1 MKDYLQSI
9 ADEVKDIFSHDIE
22 TSKTFVVPG
31 RDDVGLTFGR
41 NQIKK
46 GKLIETCVLFIDI
59 RNSTI
64 ISKNLK
70 KDKAKLGK
78 IYSAFIH
85 AMVSIAD
92 KYGYVRN
99 IIGDRVMVVFEPN
112 NCFIDSINCA
122 ATMYSVSYGILKKYS
137 GIDTFKVGIGID
149 FGEMLIL
156 KTGILKNHTEK
167 SEYKNLVWVGD
178 AANIA
183 SKLTDLANKEYNN
196 PLYTLSYED
205 IVFENVLTGHTK
217 SPTPLSLA
225 DAYLGKTNLIPVYEV
240 KMATKTYS
248 VTLSGEEFNKK
259 VSISQGSWLYD
270 GKSIKSLIKEER
282 QGTTSPVLMSGK
294 VYNEFKT
301 ADPKSIHLKRLCQK
315 TYPIQAPTSLGIFGG
330 TPLWT
335 EINQVK

>member
-9 ADEVKDIFSHDIE
+9 ADEVKDIFAHDIE
-22 TSKTFVVPG
+22 TTKAFVVPG

-64 ISKNLK
+64 MSKNLK

-85 AMVSIAD
+85 SMVSIAD
-92 KYGYVRN
+92 EYGYVRN
-99 IIGDRVMVVFEPN
+99 IIGDRVMVVFEPD
-112 NCFIDSINCA
+112 NCFVDAINCA
-122 ATMYSVSYGILKKYS
+122 ATMYSTSYGILKKFS
-137 GIDTFKVGIGID
+137 AIETFKVGIGID

-156 KTGILKNHTEK
+156 KTGIQKQHTEQ

-196 PLYTLSYED
+196 PLYTLSIENV
-205 IVFENVLTGHTK
+205 VFEDVLTGYK
-217 SPTPLSLA
+217 ESPTSLSLV
-225 DAYLGKTNLIPVYEV
+225 DAYLGKSNKIPVYERKFV
-240 KMATKTYS
+240 TKTHS
-248 VTLSGEEFNKK
+248 ITLSGEEFNKK
-259 VSISQGSWLYD
+259 VSISQGGWKYD
-270 GKSIKSLIKEER
+270 GKSIKLISKEER
-282 QGTTSPVLMSGK
+282 AGTTSPVLMSGK
-294 VYNEFKT
+294 VYSEFKK
-301 ADPKSIHLKRLCQK
+301 ADPKSTHLLRLNQK
-315 TYPIQAPTSLGIFGG
+315 SYPVQPFTGFGIYGG
-330 TPLWT
+330 TPLWP
-335 EINQVK
+335 EVNQVK